1 MIVQLFAKRQKGIAA
16 FFFSVMYAGL
26 ALPLLA
32 RANETRVYITANHV
46 GSAVMKKNI
55 FSSNHKS
62 NNTLSPAFIKGISIA
77 TVAAKNKSFF
87 NSPKHLSSGPT
98 QPEMQSFQS
107 VNANNMVDL
116 FTGDFSYNIPLLDV
130 GGYPINIH
138 YSSGITMDQEASWV
152 GLGWNINPGTIT
164 RNMRGLP
171 DDFNGTDQVEKTL
184 SLKKNKT
191 IGVTAGVNVELLG
204 GSLTLGASVGTFHN
218 TYKGWGTET
227 GINAGINAGSAA
239 SGSMT
244 LGLGVTNNS
253 QNGLDV
259 SPSLSFKSSTED
271 GKTTGSVTIGT
282 NYNSRT
288 GINSLQMSGQIS
300 QQEHMMKNDE
310 EQNNSQNFGGIS
322 STISFSKPAFTPTVT
337 IPFTSAQYSFKVK
350 LGGELW
356 GLHPDL
362 SVRGYG
368 SVQQI
373 ADVDKIKLMPAY
385 GYLYFQNAKNIQG
398 ALLDFNREKEMAYR
412 ETEPHIAVPMYTYD
426 SYCITGEGTGG
437 MFRPYRS
444 DIGFVFDHAMSSKS
458 NSSSFAL
465 DLGFGGYFHGGI
477 DYDGIIATTKN
488 NPWIGDNILKDVIQF
503 KTADST
509 FEPVYFKNPGEKTA
523 VDQNF
528 YSAIGDSKLM
538 RVDLSPLTAQNSST
552 VTATRNFSTFTSAVS
567 DGKFAFNSSTYRKQR
582 DKRSQ
587 MISYLKAIDANYFA
601 LDKTIRS
608 YNINSFPTSLCNTNY
623 TIVPRVD
630 SADINSSLSQVR
642 KPHHLSEIT
651 VLNSDGRR
659 YVYGVPVYNFLEKE
673 VTFSVDQK
681 LNGSAAGNLFTGQI
695 KYDSSID
702 NTTNNNKGIDNYFN
716 RETVP
721 SYAHSFLLSGILS
734 PDYVDITGDGITE
747 DDNGEA
753 IKFNYSRIYN
763 KATPYTWRAPFDSAA
778 YNEGLKTDNRDEKG
792 SYSYGEREVWY
803 LNSVESKTMMA
814 TFVLDTIHKRL
825 DGYGVKNENGKIDS
839 TKGLYRLQEIDLY
852 AKADFIKNGLAG
864 AKPIKTIHF
873 EYSYELCKKNPSSL
887 TDSGKLTL
895 KKIWFTYNN
904 NNKGKLNPYVFTY
917 DTTKN
922 PNYLKG
928 AVDRWGN
935 YKDSRNN
942 PSQIANADYPYT
954 NQTGQSN
961 NWDSTK
967 AASTASAWTLN
978 NIQLPSGGQLKMTY
992 ESDDYAYV
1000 QNKRAMQL
1008 FSIAGFGSDSSSTP
1022 VAQLYPANTPGQDYQ
1037 YVFINITDSVNSKD
1051 DIKRKYL
1058 DGVSKLYFKL
1068 LVKVPADIW
1077 GKGSEYVPFY
1087 ADIDAQRYGMKG
1099 TSSSKMIWIKL
1110 LPIPD
1115 GAPPAVAAVQFLRL
1129 NLPSKAYPFS
1139 EPGDN
1144 VDAADFIKMILTAG
1158 SNISDGVS
1166 GFGAHARKV
1175 NHCDTIIPASSFVRL
1190 DNPSL
1195 KKLGGGL
1202 RVKKIEV
1209 YDNFHF
1215 MSKSQQQ
1222 DATYG
1227 QQYDYSTTQM
1237 INNVPTRISSGVAA
1251 FEPAIGGEENPFHVP
1266 IEYVEHIA
1274 PLAPTN
1280 YKYTE
1285 EPLGESYFPGPMVG
1299 YSKVTVQTTKN
1310 DKKSATGREV
1320 TEFYTTNDFPTLW
1333 EFTPL
1338 DNESKKTFN
1347 PPVRNF
1353 FKFFAQHNVTLSQ
1366 GFKVELNDMNGKL
1379 KSQSSYAQTDLVNP
1393 ISYTYNYYN
1402 VVNDNTL
1409 KKQLSNNVTVIDSAN
1424 GTVNSNGQLGK
1435 DIEVMVD
1442 LREQTSKTVDP
1453 SIEFN
1458 VDVVPAAFFPLAL
1471 PSLIPSSTSET
1482 NRYRSVAVLKVV
1494 NRYGI
1499 LDSVVH
1505 IEKGSKVSTKNMIYD
1520 SETGEV
1526 VLSRTNNEFD
1536 DPIYNFVYPS
1546 HWAYT
1551 GMSSAYQNQGAT
1563 FSNVSFKQGKMYD
1576 YSFNPVNVSK
1586 FFESGDELMV
1596 RSQDKRDP
1604 TAATDTCANQFYS
1617 YVGDSTFKKI
1627 WAIDAAK
1634 GNEGNKGINFFD
1646 KTGMPFS
1653 ATMVK
1658 ATILRSGKR
1667 NMPSMPVGS
1676 ITSLVNPV
1684 RTVSGTTKIVFD
1696 TLSQVITASAA
1707 QFKDFWR
1714 ADSSL
1719 YRKDT
1724 TIITRKLADSVL
1736 NAQFVTSGIF
1746 SINRRHTPPSFL
1758 HHSSITYFND
1768 NTGGYI
1774 KTYSQDP
1781 GGNNT
1786 DSYAKTWM
1794 KFEITTG
1801 FDINSTPAVPKNAVI
1816 TSAFLFLA
1824 NNAGIIGMPFHSNLR
1839 GSGGSNQS
1847 YLRQT
1852 NGGWITDYF
1861 NKPGISNDSLFNER
1875 QFVIGNS
1882 SAQDTIKATPLGQS
1896 VHRNDTVNV
1905 KTIVQR
1911 MVDSFYSNNQNLVNG
1926 FVMGLTN
1933 TGGTNYDNSLNQLI
1947 YDNPPINVINKQIGR
1962 VATKIVLSYCLPCGD
1977 SSKPYFSSTPLPGY
1991 YCNSLPKDTFLCKPN
2006 IVDTAVNP
2014 YRWGI
2019 LGNWRMTRA
2028 YTYYDKRKQNDPT
2041 VETNIRKDG
2050 EIISFAPYWTFTNTS
2065 MTASTDTSRW
2075 VWNSEMTLFNRKGYE
2090 VENKDPLNRYNSG
2103 QYGYNQT
2110 MPVAVGQNSHNREMM
2125 FDGFEDYG
2133 YKTDTCISCGTPR
2146 FIDLVTAGGTLVDTI
2161 SHTGKYSLRL
2171 AGNQST
2177 ATTIKIA
2184 TNAEDSTPSTLSVK
2198 IDTVI
2203 NKIRTTVNGTG
2214 TGLQVSFINS
2224 KSNVICDTTTS
2235 NVDYNWG
2242 YSSPPGCPNDYF
2254 HAVWTGK
2261 IQPRYTDVYTFSST
2275 HDDAI
2280 TVKIEDTVVIN
2291 SAAAT
2296 NSIGKTVTLTA
2307 GKTYKIEVDYTEVK
2321 GAASVNLAWKSKS
2334 IGQQISEIIPKTQ
2347 LYYSSVTDASVSNTI
2362 HNDTTFCYFPRSPKP
2377 KKITLDRF
2385 SPLQNRQMVFSAWV
2399 KEEQA
2404 CVSGSYANDQIVLAF
2419 NSGGSITLT
2428 PSGRII
2434 EGWQRIEQFITIP
2447 ATATSMTITLKSTS
2461 SSIPV
2466 YFDDIRMH
2474 PFNSNIKSFVYSPVN
2489 LRLMAELDEN
2499 NYATFYEYDDDGTL
2513 IRLKKETERGIK
2525 TIKETRSALL
2535 KQ

>member
-1 MIVQLFAKRQKGIAA
+1 MIVQFFAKQHKSIAV
-16 FFFSVMYAGL
+16 FFFTLLYAEL
-26 ALPLLA
+26 AIPLLA
-32 RANETRVYITANHV
+32 RANEMPVYIAANYV
-46 GSAVMKKNI
+46 GSSVGNKNV
-55 FSSNHKS
+55 SSG
-62 NNTLSPAFIKGISIA
+62 NNEINKPVGIAIA
-77 TVAAKNKSFF
+77 PAKNKSVF
-87 NSPKHLSSGPT
+87 NSLKHLTSGPT
-98 QPEMQSFQS
+98 QPEMQTFQT
-107 VNANNMVDL
+107 VNSNNMVDL

-138 YSSGITMDQEASWV
+138 YSSGITMDQESSWV

-204 GSLTLGASVGTFHN
+204 GSLTLGASIGAFHN

-253 QNGLDV
+253 QNGLDI
-259 SPSLSFKSSTED
+259 SPSLSFKSSSED
-271 GKTTGSVTIGT
+271 DKTTGSVTIGT

-288 GINSLQMSGQIS
+288 GINSLQMTGQIS
-300 QQEHMMKNDE
+300 QQDHMWHNAK
-310 EQNNSQNFGGIS
+310 EQYSSEQLGTIS
-322 STISFSKPAFTPTVT
+322 SSITFSKPAFTPTVT
-337 IPFTSAQYSFKVK
+337 IPFTSSQYSFKIK
-350 LGGELW
+350 LGAEAW
-356 GLHPDL
+356 ALHPNF

-373 ADVDKIKLMPAY
+373 AEGDKTKLMPAY
-385 GYLYFQNAKNIQG
+385 GYLYFQNAKNNQG

-488 NPWIGDNILKDVIQF
+488 NPWKDDNILKDVIPF
-503 KTADST
+503 KPADST
-509 FEPVYFKNPGEKTA
+509 FEPVYFKNPGEKTS

-528 YSAIGDSKLM
+528 YTAIGDTKLM
-538 RVDLSPLTAQNSST
+538 RVDLSPLTAQNSAT
-552 VTATRNFSTFTSAVS
+552 VTATRNFSTFKNAVS
-567 DGKFAFNSSTYRKQR
+567 DGKFAFNNSVYRKQR
-582 DKRSQ
+582 DKRTQ
-587 MISYLKAIDANYFA
+587 MISYLKAIDANSFA
-601 LDKTIRS
+601 LDKIIRS

-623 TIVPRVD
+623 TLVPRVD
-630 SADINSSLSQVR
+630 SADINSSLYQVR

-651 VLNSDGRR
+651 VLNSDGKR

-681 LNGSAAGNLFTGQI
+681 LNGTAAGNLFTGQI
-695 KYDSSID
+695 KYDTGKD
-702 NTTNNNKGIDNYFN
+702 NSTSNTKGIDNYFN

-763 KATPYTWRAPFDSAA
+763 KTTPYKWRAPFDSAA

-814 TFVLDTIHKRL
+814 TFVLDITNTRL
-825 DGYGVKNENGKIDS
+825 DAYGVTNENGIINTANK
-839 TKGLYRLQEIDLY
+839 LYRLQEINLY

-864 AKPIKTIHF
+864 AKPIKTVHF
-873 EYSYELCKKNPSSL
+873 EYSYELCKKNPSSVP
-887 TDSGKLTL
+887 DSGKLTL

-917 DTTKN
+917 HANN

-942 PSQIANADYPYT
+942 PSQIANADYPYSL
-954 NQTGQSN
+954 QTGQSN
-961 NWDSTK
+961 NWNSAKADSS
-967 AASTASAWTLN
+967 AAAWTLA

-1008 FSIAGFGSDSSSTP
+1008 FSIAGFGTDSSSTP
-1022 VAQLYPANTPGQDYQ
+1022 SSLLYPSHTPGQDYQ
-1037 YVFINITDSVNSKD
+1037 YVFINITDPVNSKD
-1051 DIKRKYL
+1051 DIKRNYL
-1058 DGVSKLYFKL
+1058 DGVTKLYFNL

-1087 ADIDAQRYGMKG
+1087 ADIDAQHYGMKG
-1099 TSSSKMIWIKL
+1099 TSSNKMIWIKL
-1110 LPIPD
+1110 APIPD

-1139 EPGDN
+1139 EPGEN

-1166 GFGAHARKV
+1166 GFGAHARTS

-1190 DNPSL
+1190 DNPSF

-1209 YDNFHF
+1209 YDNFHY

-1227 QQYDYSTTQM
+1227 QQYDYSTVQM

-1285 EPLGESYFPGPMVG
+1285 EPLGETYFPGPMIG
-1299 YSKVTVQTTKN
+1299 YSKVTVQTTN
-1310 DKKSATGREV
+1310 NNKKSATGREV

-1379 KSQSSYAQTDLVNP
+1379 KSQSSYAQTDSINP

-1402 VVNDNTL
+1402 VATDNTL

-1424 GTVNSNGQLGK
+1424 GNVNSNGQLGK

-1442 LREQTSKTVDP
+1442 LREQTSKTIDP
-1453 SIEFN
+1453 SLEFN
-1458 VDVVPAAFFPLAL
+1458 VDVVPAAFFPLVL
-1471 PSLIPSSTSET
+1471 PSLIPSATSET

-1536 DPIYNFVYPS
+1536 DPIYNFVYPA

-1563 FSNVSFKQGKMYD
+1563 FSKVSFKQGKMYD
-1576 YSFNPVNVSK
+1576 YYSNEMNVSK

-1596 RSQDKRDP
+1596 NSQDTLASP
-1604 TAATDTCANQFYS
+1604 
-1617 YVGDSTFKKI
+1617 VGSDSCSSNYYTYRGPYTNKKI

-1634 GNEGNKGINFFD
+1634 GKEGNKGINFFD
-1646 KTGMPFS
+1646 KAGNPFS
-1653 ATMVK
+1653 ATTVTV
-1658 ATILRSGKR
+1658 TILRSGKR
-1667 NMPSMPVGS
+1667 NMPTIPVGS

-1684 RTVSGTTKIVFD
+1684 RVVSGTTKIVFD
-1696 TLSQVITASAA
+1696 TLSQVVTASAA

-1714 ADSSL
+1714 VDSSL

-1724 TIITRKLADSVL
+1724 TILVARLADSSSYQYPIKQIYSFQQHHRSSGKVEWL
-1736 NAQFVTSGIF
+1736 TVTDNFIKAF
-1746 SINRRHTPPSFL
+1746 S
-1758 HHSSITYFND
+1758 YD
-1768 NTGGYI
+1768 NGTGHPDAS
-1774 KTYSQDP
+1774 T
-1781 GGNNT
+1781 
-1786 DSYAKTWM
+1786 KTWM
-1794 KFEITTG
+1794 RFDVTTG
-1801 FDINSTPAVPKNAVI
+1801 NDNQVPKNSVI
-1816 TSAFLFLA
+1816 TNANLFLYNDTLIA
-1824 NNAGIIGMPFHSNLR
+1824 QMPYHSNLR
-1839 GSGGSNQS
+1839 GSGSSNQS
-1847 YLRQT
+1847 YIRQT
-1852 NGGWITDYF
+1852 IGGWIADYV
-1861 NKPGISNDSLFNER
+1861 NSTKTSNSNLFNETQDPLGR
-1875 QFVIGNS
+1875 NNMLISNQ
-1882 SAQDTIKATPLGQS
+1882 ATQDTILATALGQR
-1896 VHRNDTVNV
+1896 VHRDNIVPV
-1905 KTIVQR
+1905 KNIVQG
-1911 MVDSFYSNNQNLVNG
+1911 MVDDYYSMRSPVNG
-1926 FVMGLTN
+1926 MVMGLTSL
-1933 TGGTNYDNSLNQLI
+1933 TGTNLGDTNRLVYAYSTIVHQQLSTFGHL
-1947 YDNPPINVINKQIGR
+1947 DIN
-1962 VATKIVLSYCLPCGD
+1962 YCKPCGD
-1977 SSKPYFSSTPLPGY
+1977 SSKPYFSSTPVPGY

-2006 IVDTAVNP
+2006 IVDSAVNP

-2019 LGNWRMTRA
+2019 LGDWRMSRA

-2050 EIISFAPYWTFTNTS
+2050 EIISFAPYWTFANTS

-2146 FIDLVTAGGTLVDTI
+2146 FVDLVTAGGTLVDTI

-2171 AGNQST
+2171 NGNQT
-2177 ATTIKIA
+2177 TTTTIKVA
-2184 TNAEDSTPSTLSVK
+2184 SNAEDSTPSTLSVK

-2203 NKIRTTVNGTG
+2203 NRIRTTVTGNGPGLLGTG
-2214 TGLQVSFINS
+2214 RIANAANSICASLTASAINF
-2224 KSNVICDTTTS
+2224 NFNTT
-2235 NVDYNWG
+2235 
-2242 YSSPPGCPNDYF
+2242 PPGSCVLPLVRYNF
-2254 HAVWTGK
+2254 LWTGK
-2261 IQPRYTDVYTFSST
+2261 IQPRYTGQYIFAAQ
-2275 HDDAI
+2275 HDDGIKI
-2280 TVKIEDTVVIN
+2280 TIEDTTVLN
-2291 SAAAT
+2291 SSGVSMAYQFTPNPQSAV
-2296 NSIGKTVTLTA
+2296 GTVNPHYVYLLA
-2307 GKTYKIEVDYTEVK
+2307 GKLYKITVSYTK
-2321 GAASVNLAWKSKS
+2321 DDPSSFIRLAWKTNDP
-2334 IGQQISEIIPKTQ
+2334 QQPLEIIPASQ
-2347 LYYSSVTDASVSNTI
+2347 LYADATTDASVASTI
-2362 HNDTTFCYFPRSPKP
+2362 HNDTTFCYYPRSPKP

-2419 NSGGSITLT
+2419 NSGGSVTLT

-2434 EGWQRIEQFITIP
+2434 EGWQRIEQFVTIP